1 MDTPT
6 INENYCKFSD
16 SAGHNIV
23 ENDGNYILDD
33 YPIIWTN
40 FAAYTTIYVKMA
52 AFYTQPADSRDAQ
65 HYVKDF
71 RVGVIEEKTIL
82 SYYKCMYRCYK
93 NVMLA
98 QDLSFITIF
107 QMRFI

>member
-52 AFYTQPADSRDAQ
+52 AFYTQPSDSRDAQ

-93 NVMLA
+93 YLCWLKTFHLQSN
-98 QDLSFITIF
+98 
-107 QMRFI
+107 